1 MLRRPGF
8 LPARPLTG
16 AGRPFSRRTRPGTLP
31 VGRDATP
38 FGARTSGTVNA
49 DPSAEPLGEILVLL
63 APRCAAVHLS
73 FHDAR
78 KHWCSILCAQAVLP
92 RSQTLARIAA
102 FVRPQPQNSRNW

>member
-1 MLRRPGF
+1 MLRRLGF
-8 LPARPLTG
+8 LPTRLTS

-49 DPSAEPLGEILVLL
+49 DPSAQPLGEILVLL

-73 FHDAR
+73 FHDDR
-78 KHWCSILCAQAVLP
+78 SHSCSILCAQAVLLG
-92 RSQTLARIAA
+92 SQTLARIA
-102 FVRPQPQNSRNW
+102 VLPDLSPNSRNW